1 MGIPVSNLDRIV
13 RSLEIL
19 NRFQPIN
26 NMPDEMSS
34 METKSPISPAICT
47 VATLVIL
54 ATIGSVML
62 VPTLSRGSI
71 SATSAG
77 STSPADQDQL
87 TEMSKAL
94 AINSNLNAD
103 LDALLLNLD
112 NVESKLETNDKRV
125 AHLTEKIEADA
136 AEEASGMELMSMH
149 VNDVA
154 NALLSG
160 RRDLQD
166 DMVVLQDLQTKT
178 ASDIEENLEPTIDV
192 LQRELASLQEQLKE
206 MKEIQDMIYS
216 EAADLT
222 ESVQTIQIDLTRNNR
237 DATGLKAD
245 LAQLTEELDQAFT
258 GTEEER
264 SELRNDMRTLK
275 RTVKKL
281 MKRVNKLE

>member
-1 MGIPVSNLDRIV
+1 MG
-13 RSLEIL
+13 
-19 NRFQPIN
+19 
-26 NMPDEMSS
+26 
-34 METKSPISPAICT
+34 
-47 VATLVIL
+47 
-54 ATIGSVML
+54 
-62 VPTLSRGSI
+62 
-71 SATSAG
+71 
-77 STSPADQDQL
+77 
-87 TEMSKAL
+87 EMSKAL

-112 NVESKLETNDKRV
+112 NVESKLESNDKRV
-125 AHLTEKIEADA
+125 THLTEKIEADA

-178 ASDIEENLEPTIDV
+178 ASEIEQNLEPTIDV

-206 MKEIQDMIYS
+206 MKETQNMIYS

-222 ESVQTIQIDLTRNNR
+222 ESVQMLEMDLERNNK

-258 GTEEER
+258 GTDEER
-264 SELRNDMRTLK
+264 SELRNDMRALK

>member
-26 NMPDEMSS
+26 DLPDEMSS
-34 METKSPISPAICT
+34 METKSPIFPVICT

-222 ESVQTIQIDLTRNNR
+222 ESVQTIQRDLTRNNR

-264 SELRNDMRTLK
+264 SEMRNDMRTLK